1 MAVGSGCRPRNPEA
15 AQQLVR
21 RLGGERLEL
30 PSGCARRADPHA
42 AFQSSAAVPG
52 RRYGRRSRLHRLYVV
67 PIVHIKKKKLFD
79 NILNFFLTTQLDQ
92 NKSLLPNFE
101 ITEAFFDMKVREYI
115 HRYNYTYNPDGVFRA
130 IKYMYT
136 YWPDPRNTTHIR
148 QQLINVIKTL
158 NHIQY

>member
-67 PIVHIKKKKLFD
+67 PIVHIKKNVLKSRTFRKLPIKHKCGYTNFNWTSRRNYGDYIGMVWHVFD
-79 NILNFFLTTQLDQ
+79 RID
-92 NKSLLPNFE
+92 
-101 ITEAFFDMKVREYI
+101 
-115 HRYNYTYNPDGVFRA
+115 
-130 IKYMYT
+130 
-136 YWPDPRNTTHIR
+136 
-148 QQLINVIKTL
+148 
-158 NHIQY
+158 